1 MGFGGVKE
9 SVYRARAEG
18 NAKKEWN
25 ASLSPFL
32 KSEKCA
38 RCLPF
43 SWLVGCLPRFY
54 LEKGNDV
61 VEGYGM
67 ETLKKILGAIT
78 LGAIKIELKPDS
90 KPLFWGVD
98 NEPIAYEFSVLDNAY
113 LRKVLGILRGSPEPL
128 DPPAH
133 EPWATKISL
142 GGTSTAQILV
152 GHAHH
157 FSVNIYLSPAADALF
172 ELDRKRML
180 QAPSSSGPSAAS
192 HQTAAAHS
200 FAAQAASA
208 APASHQQVSHAQPQA
223 HHEPVSGGKGKE
235 ISWVRDVSA
244 EVERTVENPIDAVL
258 TNMVKKRASD
268 THLTMGEPVVF
279 RIDGEIVRVGDTPIS
294 PEVMRS
300 YLDPIFPPANRQEF
314 IDTSDTDFAYE
325 VPNLGRFR
333 FNVFRERTGV
343 CAVARHIPSKIVS
356 AEQLNLPKAVLD
368 FCDLPKG
375 LVLVTGPTGSGKST
389 TLAAMI
395 DHINRNRHDHILT
408 IEDPVEFVHPQIKC
422 LVNQREVHKH
432 TKSFARAL
440 KAALREDPDIVLIG
454 EMRDLETIAIA
465 IETAETGH
473 LVFGTLHTNTAI
485 STVDRI
491 IDQFPADRQN
501 QIRTMLSSS
510 LKGVVSQLL
519 LKKKEGGR
527 VAALEILVQDDAVA
541 NMIREG
547 KNHHIANHMQT
558 SKARGNV
565 LMNESLVKHV
575 VSGAVDLESA
585 YAKAPDKKS
594 FLSFARAA
602 NLKIDTLESRDAA
615 SQNAT
620 PQAPGA
626 PTASGAKL
634 PGR

>member
-1 MGFGGVKE
+1 
-9 SVYRARAEG
+9 
-18 NAKKEWN
+18 
-25 ASLSPFL
+25 
-32 KSEKCA
+32 
-38 RCLPF
+38 
-43 SWLVGCLPRFY
+43 
-54 LEKGNDV
+54 
-61 VEGYGM
+61 M
-67 ETLKKILGAIT
+67 ETLKKILGSVS
-78 LGAIKIELKPDS
+78 LGAIKIELRPDS
-90 KPLFWGVD
+90 KPLFWGVN
-98 NEPIAYEFSVLDNAY
+98 NEAISYEFAPLDGHY
-113 LRKVLGILRGSPEPL
+113 LRKVLGILRGSPEPAE
-128 DPPAH
+128 PPTH

-142 GGTSTAQILV
+142 GGTSTANILV
-152 GHAHH
+152 GHAHF
-157 FSVNIYLSPAADALF
+157 FSVNIYMSPAADALF
-172 ELDRKRML
+172 ESDRKRML
-180 QAPSSSGPSAAS
+180 QAAPAPASAPAVSPPSAPA
-192 HQTAAAHS
+192 
-200 FAAQAASA
+200 A
-208 APASHQQVSHAQPQA
+208 APAAASSA
-223 HHEPVSGGKGKE
+223 HNTAHSRVQGKE

-244 EVERTVENPIDAVL
+244 EVERTQENPIDAVL
-258 TNMVKKRASD
+258 TTMVKNRASD
-268 THLTMGEPVVF
+268 AHLTMSEPVVF
-279 RIDGEIVRVGDTPIS
+279 RVDGEIVRVGDTPIS
-294 PEVMRS
+294 PETMRS
-300 YLDPIFPPANRQEF
+300 YLEPIFPPANRQEF

-325 VPNLGRFR
+325 VPTLGRFR
-333 FNVFRERTGV
+333 FNVFRERLGV

-501 QIRTMLSSS
+501 QIRTMLASS

-558 SKARGNV
+558 SKAKGNI

-575 VSGAVDLESA
+575 VSGAVDLEAA
-585 YAKAPDKKS
+585 YAKAPDKKG
-594 FLSFARAA
+594 FLQFARSA
-602 NLKIDTLESRDAA
+602 NLKTDALESKDPPAQNASPTAA
-615 SQNAT
+615 S
-620 PQAPGA
+620 
-626 PTASGAKL
+626 
-634 PGR
+634 GR